1 MMIHEVTEKVGR
13 YKSRKRV
20 GRGHGSGHG
29 KTAGRGHK
37 GARSRSGWT
46 NRAYFEGG
54 QMPFT
59 RRIPKR
65 GFSNKMF
72 RTDYNI
78 VNVKDLEA
86 NFESGADV
94 DTERLLNAGLV
105 HNPDLPLKILGDGE
119 LSKSLNVTAEKF
131 SGSARS
137 KIEAAGGSVNEVR
150 KKPWRRQPGPG
161 KKRRLREKKK
171 EEAAAKGE

>member
-1 MMIHEVTEKVGR
+1 MMIHEITKQVGR
-13 YKSRKRV
+13 YKDRKRI

-37 GARSRSGWT
+37 GARSRAGWT

-54 QMPFT
+54 QMPIT

-78 VNVKDLEA
+78 VNLGALEA
-86 NFESGADV
+86 NFESGAEV
-94 DTERLLNAGLV
+94 TADTLANAGLLR
-105 HNPDLPLKILGDGE
+105 DLDRPVKILGNGE
-119 LSKSLNVTAEKF
+119 LTKSLNVTADKF
-131 SGSARS
+131 SGSAKS
-137 KIEAAGGSVNEVR
+137 KIESAGGSITVVER
-150 KKPWRRQPGPG
+150 KKWRRQPGPG
-161 KKRRLREKKK
+161 KKRRLREEK
-171 EEAAAKGE
+171 AAAAE